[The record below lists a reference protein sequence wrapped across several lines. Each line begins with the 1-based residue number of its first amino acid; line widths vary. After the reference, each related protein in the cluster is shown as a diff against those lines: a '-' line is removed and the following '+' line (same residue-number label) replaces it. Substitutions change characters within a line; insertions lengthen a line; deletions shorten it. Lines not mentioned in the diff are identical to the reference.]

1 MAQRILHHGFAL
13 LVMTA
18 GCGLLFG
25 LLIAM
30 NDQQGPRKDAIG
42 KQTMQVVVEREK
54 KPPRTRRR
62 PEPRRQR
69 RRSSRTAAPRPNLA
83 ASLTGNAFGIPE
95 LEGAAGLDGMSAEAL
110 DTEQAVRDMV
120 MTEAAVDRAPQPT
133 RRSSPVYPPRARS
146 KGITGKVVLGLLID
160 DGGRVVRVKVL
171 ESSPPGV
178 FEQAATE
185 AVRSWLFQP
194 ARYQTQAVKVWAR
207 QTVHFQLS

>member
-30 NDQQGPRKDAIG
+30 NDQQGPRKEELG
-42 KQTMQVVVEREK
+42 KQIMRVEVEREK
-54 KPPRTRRR
+54 KPPQTRRR

-69 RRSSRTAAPRPNLA
+69 QRSSRTAAPRPNLA

-95 LEGAAGLDGMSAEAL
+95 LEGAAGLDGLATEAL

-120 MTEAAVDRAPQPT
+120 MTESAVDQPPQPT
-133 RRSSPVYPPRARS
+133 RRTSPVYPPRARG
-146 KGITGKVVLGLLID
+146 KGVTGRVVLGLLID
-160 DGGRVVRVKVL
+160 DRGQVVRVKVL

-185 AVRSWLFQP
+185 AVRAWRFQP
-194 ARYQTQAVKVWAR
+194 ARYQAQAVKVWAR
-207 QTVHFQLS
+207 QTLHFQLS